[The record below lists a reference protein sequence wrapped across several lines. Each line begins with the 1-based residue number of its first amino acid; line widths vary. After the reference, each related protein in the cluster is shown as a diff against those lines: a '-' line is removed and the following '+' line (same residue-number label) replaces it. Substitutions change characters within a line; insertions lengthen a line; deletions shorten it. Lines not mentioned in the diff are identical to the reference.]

1 MILNIA
7 ADTEGHLRVK
17 FNLYD
22 SSGHPV
28 AESGENTSFPAGI
41 RVHSEEGELLLDLP
55 AKIGENI
62 HYRLYNRKGEL
73 LTSSDGVSTRIGPCL
88 RMESWPRG
96 GVPQGAR
103 QPRTA

>member
-1 MILNIA
+1 VILNIA
-7 ADTEGHLRVK
+7 ADTDGHLRVK

-28 AESGENTSFPAGI
+28 AESGEASSFPAGV

-62 HYRLYNRKGEL
+62 LYRLYNRKGEL

-96 GVPQGAR
+96 GVPQGSR
-103 QPRTA
+103 QPRPA

>member
-7 ADTEGHLRVK
+7 ADAEGHLQVK
-17 FNLYD
+17 FHLYD
-22 SSGHPV
+22 SGGHTV
-28 AESGENTSFPAGI
+28 AESGDASSFPSGI

-55 AKIGENI
+55 GEIGENI
-62 HYRLYNRKGEL
+62 CYRLYNRKGEL

-96 GVPQGAR
+96 GVPQGSR
-103 QPRTA
+103 QSRPA